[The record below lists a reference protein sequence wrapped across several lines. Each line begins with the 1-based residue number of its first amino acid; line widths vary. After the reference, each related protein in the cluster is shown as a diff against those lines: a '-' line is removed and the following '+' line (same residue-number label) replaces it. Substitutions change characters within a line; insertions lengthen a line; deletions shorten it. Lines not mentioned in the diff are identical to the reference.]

1 MKIFKLNEKENEL
14 AEKFLQEHRHPEINK
29 GAIGGHMKFIFTP
42 TALADACSIH
52 CTICGEE
59 KNITDYTSW

>member
-1 MKIFKLNEKENEL
+1 MMVFKLNDKEE
-14 AEKFLQEHRHPEINK
+14 AAAKEFLQQHRHPEVNK

-42 TALADACSIH
+42 TALADAYSIH